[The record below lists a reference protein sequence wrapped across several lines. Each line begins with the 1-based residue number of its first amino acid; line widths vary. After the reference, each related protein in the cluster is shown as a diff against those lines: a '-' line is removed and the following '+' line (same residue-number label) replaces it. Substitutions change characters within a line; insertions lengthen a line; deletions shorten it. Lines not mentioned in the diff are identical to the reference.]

1 MVLARFSSFLTLV
14 SINEFFQD
22 CSGHYS
28 MRFHGWGKVS
38 CCDFSEFSICLT
50 TWLFGIIMIG
60 IPSVLELLP
69 VVVEKDKKTLLLV
82 IVYRMTGPLGIF
94 IDDFMLLINEL
105 PPQLRILIVGDFNS
119 KFL

>member
-1 MVLARFSSFLTLV
+1 
-14 SINEFFQD
+14 
-22 CSGHYS
+22 
-28 MRFHGWGKVS
+28 
-38 CCDFSEFSICLT
+38 
-50 TWLFGIIMIG
+50 MIG

-119 KFL
+119 KFLWFKILTCISTDNIQLIYMEDYWILYLINSKNLWWKQSPK